1 MSELV
6 AKPITV
12 CGIGGFREGLNPP
25 YETTLVR
32 FPCSLAARTIIGQ
45 AIHADGGACLGA

>member
-1 MSELV
+1 MSELL
-6 AKPITV
+6 AKPMRQRKRWV
-12 CGIGGFREGLNPP
+12 SQELYPP